1 MASTDASGNSFR
13 EMART
18 GRNLSGCLSEK
29 CADVARILKPTA
41 LAAPTNGQSFVVFM
55 TSFNGREERSEHTA
69 PVMLNELNGP
79 AVLQFASSDRKIVS
93 RSSKEHRETSRSQI
107 EVLTTQICRET

>member
-1 MASTDASGNSFR
+1 VSAKCIGQDGIFCRGFEDLPGPSADAIRLVPTRETLMASTNASGNSFR

-18 GRNLSGCLSEK
+18 GRNLSGCLSAK

-55 TSFNGREERSEHTA
+55 TSFNGRKEKSEYT
-69 PVMLNELNGP
+69 G
-79 AVLQFASSDRKIVS
+79 
-93 RSSKEHRETSRSQI
+93 
-107 EVLTTQICRET
+107 